1 MRSIKSVLRA
11 LGRTKREN
19 RDLKEVSVAIKSLR
33 DMNLPKFIS
42 EDVTLF
48 DNLFMDLFP
57 DCEEPENDNDELQ
70 LAIEEALMNKKLFLN
85 ENMIVKIMQLFGT
98 KVVRHGNMIVGKTM
112 SGKTTAW

>member
-1 MRSIKSVLRA
+1 MRSIKSVLRS
-11 LGRTKREN
+11 LGRVKREN

-70 LAIEEALMNKKLFLN
+70 LAIEEALISKKLFLN
-85 ENMIVKIMQLFGT
+85 ENMIVKIM
-98 KVVRHGNMIVGKTM
+98 
-112 SGKTTAW
+112 